1 MQRGFYSQSR
11 YKVAATQ
18 MLGAWCLLFGVGR
31 VGATLCSEG
40 FILSR
45 DIKSLLRRCLML
57 GAWCL
62 LFVVCCLVLVV

>member
-1 MQRGFYSQSR
+1 CYADAWCL
-11 YKVAATQ
+11 V
-18 MLGAWCLLFGVGR
+18 LGAWCLLFGVGR

-45 DIKSLLRRCLML
+45 DIKSLLRRCLVL

-62 LFVVCCLVLVV
+62 VLVVWCWSCRSYFM